1 MNFIQFFWE
10 REKSITSLLIINFLF
25 SLFAAVL
32 LLGRTYISGSDFMLF
47 LGWNLYLA
55 WVPLLV
61 ATAIY
66 FLHRLQ
72 CLNKMSL
79 LVLGAIW
86 LLFLPNAPYL
96 VTDLVHL
103 KARPNIPFWY
113 DSILLSVFLFQG
125 LYLGFWSMRIMHNI
139 INEYWNKWMGWIT
152 IISTLCLGGFG
163 ICLGRCL
170 RWNCWVLFTVFPSL
184 MYDIAHRLVAP
195 FDHPRTYGVT
205 LMFGF
210 FMLLGY
216 LLLMTLPQF
225 LAVEKEER
233 TK

>member
-10 REKSITSLLIINFLF
+10 REKSITSLLIINVLF

-32 LLGRTYISGSDFMLF
+32 LLGRTYISGSEFMLF

-61 ATAIY
+61 ATGIY

-72 CLNKMSL
+72 YLNKMTL
-79 LVLGAIW
+79 FVLGGIW

-96 VTDLVHL
+96 VTDLIHL

-139 INEYWNKWMGWIT
+139 IDEYWNKWMGWVA
-152 IISTLCLGGFG
+152 IIATSFLSGFG
-163 ICLGRCL
+163 IYLGRYL
-170 RWNCWVLFTVFPSL
+170 RWNSWDLFTEFPAL
-184 MYDIAHRLVAP
+184 MYDIAHRIVSP

-205 LMFGF
+205 ILFGC

-225 LAVEKEER
+225 LVVENEK
-233 TK
+233 K